1 MYERKQE
8 VKEDPPPFPSKK
20 KKKEKK
26 VKKVKKKKK
35 KETRKRT
42 KLFVLTIR
50 PRDFALRSIGS
61 AKRVAL

>member
-20 KKKEKK
+20 KKKE
-26 VKKVKKKKK
+26 KKVKKKKK